1 MKHYCRT
8 DTLTVMDITA
18 AKITP
23 TSQRLVEF
31 RIVGQKGID
40 INASYPMFVIFGRFY
55 RFYLCKDFFCIVQT
69 RIDGTFVTMDGQKNQ
84 Y

>member
-1 MKHYCRT
+1 M
-8 DTLTVMDITA
+8 MDITA

-40 INASYPMFVIFGRFY
+40 INASYPM
-55 RFYLCKDFFCIVQT
+55 LEFFIVG
-69 RIDGTFVTMDGQKNQ
+69 DVVDK

>member
-1 MKHYCRT
+1 M
-8 DTLTVMDITA
+8 MDVTA

-40 INASYPMFVIFGRFY
+40 INASYPM
-55 RFYLCKDFFCIVQT
+55 LEFFIVG
-69 RIDGTFVTMDGQKNQ
+69 DVVDK

>member
-40 INASYPMFVIFGRFY
+40 INASYPM
-55 RFYLCKDFFCIVQT
+55 LEFFIVE
-69 RIDGTFVTMDGQKNQ
+69 DVVDK